1 MKRGGE
7 GAGGTRGSASARAS
21 AGRGTGAL
29 GSLLVAVA
37 VAVLFGAGCASAKRE
52 ECRALSSMMNQ
63 TADRVDK
70 AQASALDPSGL
81 KALAEALDKSATEA
95 DALKLTMP
103 ELQKHAKAYA
113 ALNRDVAKVAREMAA
128 AGEAGD
134 RAKAEAAGEA
144 MEKVVANE
152 PKLVAEVNKLCLSE

>member
-1 MKRGGE
+1 M
-7 GAGGTRGSASARAS
+7 GAGVI
-21 AGRGTGAL
+21 GAL
-29 GSLLVAVA
+29 AAG
-37 VAVLFGAGCASAKRE
+37 AVLFGAGCASAKRE

-81 KALAEALDKSATEA
+81 KALADALDKSATEA

-134 RAKAEAAGEA
+134 RAKAEAAGDA

>member
-37 VAVLFGAGCASAKRE
+37 VLFGAGCASAKRE
-52 ECRALSSMMNQ
+52 ECRTLSSMMNQ

>member
-1 MKRGGE
+1 M
-7 GAGGTRGSASARAS
+7 GAGVI
-21 AGRGTGAL
+21 GAL
-29 GSLLVAVA
+29 AAGAI
-37 VAVLFGAGCASAKRE
+37 LFGAGCASAKRE

-81 KALAEALDKSATEA
+81 KALADALDKSATEA

-134 RAKAEAAGEA
+134 RAKAEAAGDA
-144 MEKVVANE
+144 MEKAVANE

>member
-1 MKRGGE
+1 MKRGGA

-37 VAVLFGAGCASAKRE
+37 VLFGAGCASAKRE
-52 ECRALSSMMNQ
+52 ECRTLSSMMNQ

>member
-1 MKRGGE
+1 MRRWGE